1 MLPFKLQPVFK
12 NYIWGGRRL
21 IDWGKNSVE
30 PLAESWE
37 LAAHPDGDN
46 IILDGELKGFK
57 LSEAA
62 KKFPEMIS
70 KNYTPEKNFPLMI
83 KLLDAKN
90 YLSIQ
95 VHPDEKY
102 ANEHENSHGKTELWY
117 ILEHEPEAFIY
128 LGFKEQISKDEF
140 KKAILKNT
148 LPDYLNK
155 IYVHKGDTF
164 LIEPGTIHALGAGIL
179 LAELQ
184 ESSNLTYRVF
194 DYGRG
199 RELHIEKAL
208 DVTKTFPV
216 NYKSPRHNKNV
227 IVDFEKFWAQVIDE
241 KYFEIKPAEKFYF
254 VLCLEG
260 KYDFECANLKTQLK
274 RGENIFIPANSDT
287 CKISCLTN
295 SGRFLLARA

>member
-46 IILDGELKGFK
+46 IILDGEFKGMN
-57 LSEAA
+57 LSDAA
-62 KKFPEMIS
+62 KKFPAIIS
-70 KNYTPEKNFPLMI
+70 EDYMPEKNFPLMI

-102 ANEHENSHGKTELWY
+102 AQEHENSHGKTELWY

-128 LGFKEQISKDEF
+128 LGFKEKLTKDEF
-140 KKAILKNT
+140 KNAILKNT
-148 LPDYLNK
+148 LPNYLNK
-155 IYVHKGDTF
+155 IQVHKGDTF

-179 LAELQ
+179 VAELQ

-216 NYKSPRHNKNV
+216 DYRSPGRNENF
-227 IVDFEKFWAQVIDE
+227 IVNFEKFWARVIE
-241 KYFEIKPAEKFYF
+241 NNYFEIQTAEKFYF

-260 KYDFECANLKTQLK
+260 EYNFECASLKTKLK
-274 RGENIFIPANSDT
+274 RGENIFIPANSDI
-287 CKISCLTN
+287 CKISGN
-295 SGRFLLARA
+295 GRFLLAQA